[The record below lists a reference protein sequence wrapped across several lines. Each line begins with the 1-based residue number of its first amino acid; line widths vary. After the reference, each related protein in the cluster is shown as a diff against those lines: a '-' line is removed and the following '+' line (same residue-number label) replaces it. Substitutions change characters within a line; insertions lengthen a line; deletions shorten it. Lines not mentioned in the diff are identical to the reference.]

1 MKTMKEYSME
11 GVLNELVSIG
21 FQEHSKHLETVKK
34 HGKIT
39 SNSQLEAIKKTL
51 AQVYEIYEIERGRG
65 KSAVVRVGKPHDT
78 IQKREDGRINSGQ
91 RDVLPHEKELMM
103 AILKNLQSK
112 KLKGVEQSLSRWAS
126 DLCFT
131 PLFQSLRGIEN
142 KALVDKLEDFFC
154 LSDTGAPFYNPER
167 IVQEY
172 LIQYNKQMRSL
183 IERMFRWL
191 QKYGYLKYE
200 VKYIGT
206 FDEVVFYIEEEQYKE
221 YHELRAT
228 LIANSG
234 YNYREFVT
242 LEKDIEDSDKFG
254 FELSEYQEAF
264 QKVLVKVN
272 GEIIEKLGFH
282 FAYKTYV
289 ITELV
294 TKQGIKPLS
303 KEEMTKL
310 YTDYF
315 LRSTKR
321 YRHKTRTNQN
331 TIWHESTYFHQAFF
345 YLSTT
350 ILSDCIDKVEEL
362 NFEHDLELYMRRY
375 YIASQTGFQNE
386 TTDEAM
392 KSPEVIKASKL
403 WFDNVIEQRKMNKK
417 FKEELATALSSK
429 NKNKTLD
436 I

>member
-1 MKTMKEYSME
+1 MREMSIKETLTMLIENNIGSHEKQ
-11 GVLNELVSIG
+11 LVQVEKLGKLTSKKQVASI
-21 FQEHSKHLETVKK
+21 ET
-34 HGKIT
+34 
-39 SNSQLEAIKKTL
+39 SL
-51 AQVYEIYEIERGRG
+51 AQLFEEYEIIRGMG

-154 LSDTGAPFYNPER
+154 LNNTGAPFYNPER

-191 QKYGYLKYE
+191 QKYGYLEYK

-206 FDEVVFYIEEEQYKE
+206 IDEVIFYIEEEQYKE

-264 QKVLVKVN
+264 QKVLVQVN
-272 GEIIEKLGFH
+272 SEIIEKLGFH
-282 FAYKTYV
+282 FAYKTYA

-294 TKQGIKPLS
+294 PKQGIKPLS

-310 YTDYF
+310 YTEYF

-350 ILSDCIDKVEEL
+350 ILSGCIDKVEEL

-375 YIASQTGFQNE
+375 YIASQTGFQSE

-392 KSPEVIKASKL
+392 NSPEVIKASKL

-417 FKEELATALSSK
+417 FKEELATALSSM